1 MEDNELWNQIESGCS
16 YYDLSKIYNQYCE
29 DVLTGKITACQNIIL
44 ACKRYKSW
52 FNRDDMYMD
61 YEDVDRRIRLISKM
75 KHWKGKS
82 QGQPFILSPYQQWM
96 FASIFGWK
104 WCKNKFR
111 VTKKALLFIARKN
124 GKTALAAAICLAQ
137 LLLDNNNGQEID
149 FVANTGA
156 QARIGFEMTKHFA
169 DGMDPYHLI
178 FRKRRDSIKM
188 PMTESEVFV
197 LNADGMTLDGRNA
210 STFIQDEF
218 AAAKDWYVW
227 ENMSSS
233 QAFQQ
238 QPLGIAI
245 TSANFLLDGYPCYE
259 LRKTCISI
267 LKGEIE
273 DDSQFA
279 ALYELDEEDDWL
291 NDESCW
297 IKANPGLHD
306 GVVEIDFLRER
317 VKTAKNQ
324 PFLEFAIK
332 TKQFNIFCQ
341 SSDVWL
347 RTELVKAVMEKVDIQ
362 DYYGEVC
369 YGGVDLSATSDLT
382 CTTVMFPPNPSR
394 KNHPDKYVFK
404 NYIYIPA
411 IALDESVNKVMYK
424 SWIDHGNAVMTG
436 GNVVDYDWIL
446 KDQVDLRDDIYYASI
461 AYDAYNATQYVISA
475 TNAGLPM
482 APYAQN
488 LGNFNRPT
496 KFLDM
501 LIRSGKC
508 VIDENPAVVWCFN
521 NVKLRIDYNEN
532 VKPDKTVK
540 EQKIDPVISMCE
552 ALGAYLSEG
561 GIDIEIV

>member
-1 MEDNELWNQIESGCS
+1 MTEYNI
-16 YYDLSKIYNQYCE
+16 SKVYNQYVD
-29 DVLTGKITACQNIIL
+29 DVLSGRVIACQNIIL

-52 FNRDDMYMD
+52 FKRSDMYMD
-61 YEDVDRRIRLISKM
+61 YEDVDRRIRLVSKM

-82 QGQPFILSPYQQWM
+82 QGQNFVLLPYQQWI
-96 FASIFGWK
+96 FASLFGWK
-104 WCKNKFR
+104 WKETGFR

-124 GKTALAAAICLAQ
+124 GKTALAASICLTQ
-137 LLLDNNNGQEID
+137 LLLDKNNGQEID

-156 QARIGFEMTKHFA
+156 QARIGFDMTSKFA
-169 DGMDPYHLI
+169 QSLDPQSLI

-188 PMTESEVFV
+188 PMTDSEVDV

-233 QAFQQ
+233 QGFQQ
-238 QPLGIAI
+238 QPLAIAI

-273 DDSQFA
+273 DDTQFA
-279 ALYELDEEDDWL
+279 ALYELDPDDDYL

-297 IKANPGLHD
+297 VKSNPGIDL
-306 GVVEIDFLRER
+306 VVERQGLRDR

-332 TKQFNIFCQ
+332 TKQFNMFCQ
-341 SSDVWL
+341 SDNVWIRSDY
-347 RTELVKAVMEKVDIQ
+347 VKNVMAPVNVN
-362 DYYGEVC
+362 DYYGEYA
-369 YGGVDLSATSDLT
+369 YGGVDLSSTSDLT
-382 CTTVMFPPNPSR
+382 CTTIMFPPNKSR
-394 KNHPDKYVFK
+394 AVNPDRYVFK
-404 NYIYIPA
+404 TYIYIPA
-411 IALDESVNKVMYK
+411 VALEESVNKHTYK
-424 SWIDHGNAVMTG
+424 NWIDNGYAQMTS

-446 KDQVDLRDDIYYASI
+446 HDQLTLQDTIYYSNI
-461 AYDAYNATQYVISA
+461 AYDAYNATQYVICA

-482 APYAQN
+482 QPFSQS

-496 KFLDM
+496 KELDR

-508 VIDENPAVVWCFN
+508 VIDENPAVIWCFN
-521 NVKLRIDYNEN
+521 NCKLRIDYNEN
-532 VKPDKTVK
+532 IKCDKSTP
-540 EQKIDPVISMCE
+540 EAKIDPVIAMCE
-552 ALGAYLSEG
+552 ALGAYLAEG
-561 GIDIEIV
+561 GMDIEIV

>member
-1 MEDNELWNQIESGCS
+1 MSE
-16 YYDLSKIYNQYCE
+16 YDLSKVYNQYVD
-29 DVLTGKITACQNIIL
+29 DVLSGRVLACENIIL

-52 FNRDDMYMD
+52 FYRDDIYMD
-61 YEDVDRRIRLISKM
+61 YEDVDRRIRLVSKM

-82 QGQPFILSPYQQWM
+82 QGKSFELLPYQQWI
-96 FASIFGWK
+96 FSSLFGWK
-104 WCKNKFR
+104 WKDTGFR

-124 GKTALAAAICLAQ
+124 GKTALAAAICLTQ

-156 QARIGFEMTKHFA
+156 QARIGFDMTKHFA
-169 DGMDPYHLI
+169 EGMDPYHLI
-178 FRKRRDSIKM
+178 FKKRRDSIKM
-188 PMTESEVFV
+188 PITESEIFV

-245 TSANFLLDGYPCYE
+245 TSANFLLDGYPCYD

-267 LKGEIE
+267 LNGELE
-273 DDSQFA
+273 DDTQFA
-279 ALYELDEEDDWL
+279 ALYELDEDDDWM

-297 IKANPGLHD
+297 VKANPGLED
-306 GVVEIDFLRER
+306 GVVEITFLRER

-332 TKQFNIFCQ
+332 TKQFNMFCQ
-341 SSDVWL
+341 SSDTWI
-347 RTELVKAVMEKVDIQ
+347 RSEYIKACMEEVNLK
-362 DYYGEVC
+362 DYYGEYA
-369 YGGVDLSATSDLT
+369 YGGVDLSSTSDLT
-382 CTTVMFPPNPSR
+382 CTTVMFPPNKSR
-394 KNHPDKYVFK
+394 KVHPDKYVFK
-404 NYIYIPA
+404 TFIYIPA
-411 IALDESVNKVMYK
+411 IALEESVNKSTYK
-424 SWIDHGNAVMTG
+424 NWIDHNNAFMTS

-446 KDQVDLRDDIYYASI
+446 KDQINLQDTIYYASI
-461 AYDAYNATQYVISA
+461 AYDAYNATQWAINA
-475 TNAGLPM
+475 TNAGLPLV
-482 APYAQN
+482 PFAQN

-496 KFLDM
+496 KQLDM

-508 VIDENPAVVWCFN
+508 VIDENPAIVWCFN
-521 NVKLRIDYNEN
+521 NVKLKIDYNEN
-532 VKPDKTVK
+532 IKPDKATA
-540 EQKIDPVISMCE
+540 EAKIDPIISMCE
-552 ALGAYLSEG
+552 ALGVFLAEG
-561 GIDIEIV
+561 GMDVEIV